1 MPRTSFL
8 RTVSALAACAVVGGL
23 LLVGQASFSQAGAPK
38 AIKVAWGDTL
48 WGLSRRYGVTVAQ
61 LASANDMR
69 PTDVLY
75 AGRTLYLPSAMGGSS
90 GSAAAKAKTPG
101 STGVVTGTAAT
112 AAAAQT
118 AQQAERTFC
127 TTYHPPTGPRGQL
140 PAQLSADPSRLALR
154 PLFRKWAAA
163 YGVPA
168 DLMEGEAWQESGW
181 SNTVVSPAGAVG
193 IGQLLPATAAFVNQ
207 SLGTN
212 LQLSVP
218 SDNIQMMAA
227 FLRYLLRAT
236 GGQACD
242 AVASYYQGLGTTE
255 AYGVIPVSQVYVRD
269 VLSLRPRFG

>member
-1 MPRTSFL
+1 M
-8 RTVSALAACAVVGGL
+8 
-23 LLVGQASFSQAGAPK
+23 
-38 AIKVAWGDTL
+38 
-48 WGLSRRYGVTVAQ
+48 TVAQ
-61 LASANDMR
+61 LASANGHMR

-75 AGRTLYLPSAMGGSS
+75 AGRTLYLPSAAGGSS
-90 GSAAAKAKTPG
+90 QVRRRQRRSHSRIRNGQGRP
-101 STGVVTGTAAT
+101 TGTARPPQ
-112 AAAAQT
+112 AQQALQA

-127 TTYHPPTGPRGQL
+127 TTYRPPTGPRGQL
-140 PAQLSADPSRLALR
+140 PASLLADPSRLALR
-154 PLFRKWAAA
+154 PVFAKWAATF
-163 YGVPA
+163 GVPV

-181 SNTVVSPAGAVG
+181 SNSVVSPSGAVG

-218 SDNIQMMAA
+218 SDNIEMMAA
-227 FLRYLLRAT
+227 FLSYLLRAT